1 MQQPN
6 LIEAFQMGMNALLRF
21 MGLMG
26 GWIVSYPNRILY
38 ILLVLWCFFFPY
50 FGLLM
55 VISLLCWA
63 WSGGYDGQRDY

>member
-6 LIEAFQMGMNALLRF
+6 LIEAFQRGMNALLHF
-21 MGLMG
+21 LGLMG
-26 GWIVSYPNRILY
+26 GWIVSYPNRIFY

-55 VISLLCWA
+55 VVSLLCWA
-63 WSGGYDGQRDY
+63 WSGGYDGQ

>member
-26 GWIVSYPNRILY
+26 GWIVSYPNRIFY

-63 WSGGYDGQRDY
+63 WSGGYDGQ